1 MYVLLTDF
9 IRTCPIKSGLAKAV
23 RLLQSGFM
31 KRVLVAENDKLVP
44 IPACRDAASK
54 TTSTHVAY
62 LRQAG
67 IPVLYSCDKG
77 KEL

>member
-1 MYVLLTDF
+1 VYILLTDF

-23 RLLQSGFM
+23 KLLQSGFM

-44 IPACRDAASK
+44 VPTHRDAASK

-77 KEL
+77 KER

>member
-1 MYVLLTDF
+1 
-9 IRTCPIKSGLAKAV
+9 
-23 RLLQSGFM
+23 M

-44 IPACRDAASK
+44 VPACRDAAPK
-54 TTSTHVAY
+54 TTSTHVAC

-77 KEL
+77 KQL